1 MREFQMNISIHIS
14 FKGQCEE
21 AFRYYEKHLGGVIDG
36 LYKFKDTPASKTAPS
51 EWQDKIVHGGVLIG
65 NVEIAGADV
74 VPEQYEQPKAFS
86 LLLRLASE
94 SDVRS
99 KFEVLADGGEVI
111 MPPQKTFW
119 SPCYAVVVDRFGVPW
134 DLNSGT

>member
-1 MREFQMNISIHIS
+1 MKIS
-14 FKGQCEE
+14 FHINFDGQCAE
-21 AFRYYEKHLGGVIDG
+21 AFHFYEKHLGGIIDG
-36 LYKFKDTPASKTAPS
+36 LFKFKDTPASETVPS

-74 VPEQYEQPKAFS
+74 LPEQYNAPKGFS
-86 LLLRLASE
+86 LLLRLESE
-94 SDVRS
+94 NDVKS
-99 KFEVLADGGEVI
+99 KFKILSNGGKVV

-119 SPCYAVVVDRFGVPW
+119 SPCYAVVIDRFGVPW

>member
-1 MREFQMNISIHIS
+1 MNISFHIS

-21 AFRYYEKHLGGVIDG
+21 AFHYYEKHLGGVING
-36 LYKFKDTPASKTAPS
+36 LFKFKDTPASETVPL
-51 EWQDKIVHGGVLIG
+51 EWQGKIVHGGVLVG
-65 NVEIAGADV
+65 NVEIVGADV
-74 VPEQYEQPKAFS
+74 VPQQYKSPKGFS

-94 SDVRS
+94 NDVKSR
-99 KFEVLADGGEVI
+99 FRVLADGGEVI